1 MKISYNTW
9 AYSSFFVWVPSYTLD
24 ETIKRI
30 ARLGYDGIEIGAA
43 APHAYPAHLGADRRA
58 QVRDLLQ
65 EHGIALSSM
74 LPAPSGGP
82 GNNPAS
88 PYVEERRATVEHY
101 KELAELTAQWGGKTL
116 IYLPGWTIFGTPRR
130 QAWAWTRECLKEVSE
145 AIADTGVTLVIEPT
159 SHDTNL
165 CESADDAIELMQDV
179 DAENVKLMFDTFHV
193 MYRKEVLSDYPHM
206 MGSDLK
212 HIHIS
217 DNDRLPPGSGVGDFP
232 SLVDALIDTG
242 FDGYL
247 TMETGFHRR
256 GIEPDEDARTG
267 IEYLR
272 PLVESRLAAR
282 GAHAAGA
289 AASNGTPATVR
300 S

>member
-9 AYSSFFVWVPSYTLD
+9 SYSSFFVWVPSYTLD

-65 EHGIALSSM
+65 EHDIALSSM

-88 PYVEERRATVEHY
+88 PYIEERRATVEHY
-101 KELAELTAQWGGKTL
+101 KELAELVAYWGGKTL
-116 IYLPGWTIFGTPRR
+116 IYLPGWIIFGTSRR
-130 QAWAWTRECLKEVSE
+130 QAWAWSREVLTQVAD
-145 AIADTGVTLVIEPT
+145 AIAHTGVTLVIEPT

-165 CESADDAIELMQDV
+165 CVSADDAIELMQDV
-179 DAENVKLMFDTFHV
+179 NRPNVKLMFDTFHV
-193 MYRKEVLSDYPHM
+193 NYSREVNTDYVYK
-206 MGSDLK
+206 MGKDLK

-217 DNDRLPPGSGVGDFP
+217 DNDRLPPGKGVVDFP
-232 SLVDALIDTG
+232 AIIDAAIDID

-256 GIEPDEDARTG
+256 GIEPDQDAREG

-272 PLVESRLAAR
+272 PLVERKLAER
-282 GAHAAGA
+282 AAK
-289 AASNGTPATVR
+289 
-300 S
+300 

>member
-30 ARLGYDGIEIGAA
+30 AKLGYDGIEIGAA
-43 APHAYPAHLGADRRA
+43 APHAYPPHLGADRRA

-65 EHGIALSSM
+65 EHNIALSSM

-88 PYVEERRATVEHY
+88 PYIEERRATVEHY
-101 KELAELTAQWGGKTL
+101 KELAELTAYWGGKTL
-116 IYLPGWTIFGTPRR
+116 IYLPGWIIYGTSRR
-130 QAWAWTRECLKEVSE
+130 QAWEWSREVLTE
-145 AIADTGVTLVIEPT
+145 IADSISHTGVTLVIEPT

-165 CESADDAIELMQDV
+165 CVGADDAIELMQDV
-179 DAENVKLMFDTFHV
+179 NRENVKLMFDTFHV
-193 MYRKEVLSDYPHM
+193 NWSHEVNTDYVYK
-206 MGSDLK
+206 MGADLK

-217 DNDRLPPGSGVGDFP
+217 DNDRLPPGQGVVDFP
-232 SLVDALIDTG
+232 AVIDAMIDIK

-256 GIEPDEDARTG
+256 GIEPDQDAREG

-272 PLVESRLAAR
+272 PLVERKLAER
-282 GAHAAGA
+282 
-289 AASNGTPATVR
+289 NKK
-300 S
+300 

>member
-1 MKISYNTW
+1 VKISYNTW
-9 AYSSFFVWVPSYTLD
+9 AYSSFFVWVPSYTLE
-24 ETIKRI
+24 ETIKRV
-30 ARLGYDGIEIGAA
+30 ASFGYDGIEIGAA
-43 APHAYPAHLGADRRA
+43 APHAYPAYLGADRRR
-58 QVRDLLQ
+58 QIKDLLD
-65 EHGIALSSM
+65 EHGISLSSM

-88 PYVEERRATVEHY
+88 PYVEERRATIEHY
-101 KELAELTAQWGGKTL
+101 KELAELTATWGGKTL
-116 IYLPGWTIFGTPRR
+116 IYLPGWMIHGTTRR
-130 QAWAWTRECLKEVSE
+130 QAWQWTRECLTE
-145 AIADTGVTLVIEPT
+145 IADSIAHTGVTLVIEPT

-179 DAENVKLMFDTFHV
+179 NRDNVKLMFDTFHV
-193 MYRKEVLSDYPHM
+193 MYRREVLSDYAYK
-206 MGSDLK
+206 MGKDLK

-232 SLVDALIDTG
+232 SLVDAMLDIE

-272 PLVESRLAAR
+272 PLVEAKEKAR
-282 GAHAAGA
+282 GLL
-289 AASNGTPATVR
+289 TP

>member
-9 AYSSFFVWVPSYTLD
+9 SYSSFFVWVPSYPLE

-43 APHAYPAHLGADRRA
+43 APHAYPPHLSANRRA
-58 QVRDLLQ
+58 EVRDLLD

-88 PYVEERRATVEHY
+88 PIAEERRATVEHY

-116 IYLPGWTIFGTPRR
+116 IYLPGWVIFGTTRR
-130 QAWAWTRECLKEVSE
+130 QAWKWSREVLTEVAD
-145 AIADTGVTLVIEPT
+145 AIAHTGVTLVIEPT

-165 CESADDAIELMQDV
+165 CAIADDAIELMEDV
-179 DAENVKLMFDTFHV
+179 NRPNVKLMFDTFHV
-193 MYRKEVLSDYPHM
+193 MYSREVLSDYAYK
-206 MGSDLK
+206 MGSNLK

-232 SLVDALIDTG
+232 SLIDALIDVN

-256 GIEPDEDARTG
+256 GIEPDQDAREG
-267 IEYLR
+267 LAYLR
-272 PLVESRLAAR
+272 PLVEQKLAAR
-282 GAHAAGA
+282 AKG
-289 AASNGTPATVR
+289 
-300 S
+300 

>member
-9 AYSSFFVWVPSYTLD
+9 SYSSFFVWVPSYTLD
-24 ETIKRI
+24 ETIKRV
-30 ARLGYDGIEIGAA
+30 AALGYDGIEIGAA
-43 APHAYPAHLGADRRA
+43 APHAYPPHLGADRRA

-65 EHGIALSSM
+65 EHNIALSSM

-88 PYVEERRATVEHY
+88 PYVEERRATAEHY
-101 KELAELTAQWGGKTL
+101 KELAELVAFWGGKTL
-116 IYLPGWTIFGTPRR
+116 IYLPGWIIFGTSRR
-130 QAWAWTRECLKEVSE
+130 QAWAWSREVLTEVAD
-145 AIADTGVTLVIEPT
+145 AIAHTGVTLVIEPT

-165 CESADDAIELMQDV
+165 CVNADDAIELMQDV
-179 DAENVKLMFDTFHV
+179 NRPNVKLMFDTFHV
-193 MYRKEVLSDYPHM
+193 NWSREVNTDYVYK
-206 MGSDLK
+206 MGADLK

-217 DNDRLPPGSGVGDFP
+217 DNDRLPPGKGVVDFP
-232 SLVDALIDTG
+232 AIIDAMIDIE

-256 GIEPDEDARTG
+256 GIEPDQDAREG

-272 PLVESRLAAR
+272 PLVERKLAERKAKK
-282 GAHAAGA
+282 
-289 AASNGTPATVR
+289 
-300 S
+300 

>member
-30 ARLGYDGIEIGAA
+30 AKLGYDGIEIGAA
-43 APHAYPAHLGADRRA
+43 APHAYPPHLGADRRA

-65 EHGIALSSM
+65 EHNIALSSM

-88 PYVEERRATVEHY
+88 PYIEERRATVEHY
-101 KELAELTAQWGGKTL
+101 KELAELTAYWGGKTL
-116 IYLPGWTIFGTPRR
+116 IYLPGWIIYGTSRR
-130 QAWAWTRECLKEVSE
+130 QAWEWSREVLTE
-145 AIADTGVTLVIEPT
+145 IADSISHTGVTLVIEPT

-165 CESADDAIELMQDV
+165 CVGADDAIELMQDV
-179 DAENVKLMFDTFHV
+179 NRENVKLMFDTFHV
-193 MYRKEVLSDYPHM
+193 NWSHEVNTDYVYK
-206 MGSDLK
+206 MGADLK

-217 DNDRLPPGSGVGDFP
+217 DNDRLPPGQGVVDFP
-232 SLVDALIDTG
+232 AVIDAMIDIK

-256 GIEPDEDARTG
+256 GIEPDQDAREG

-272 PLVESRLAAR
+272 PLVERKLAER
-282 GAHAAGA
+282 KKK
-289 AASNGTPATVR
+289 
-300 S
+300 

>member
-9 AYSSFFVWVPSYTLD
+9 AYSSFFVWVPAYTLD

-30 ARLGYDGIEIGAA
+30 AAIGYDGIEIGAA
-43 APHAYPAHLGADRRA
+43 APHAYPPHLGAERRME
-58 QVRDLLQ
+58 VRELLD

-88 PYVEERRATVEHY
+88 PYVEERRATVDHY
-101 KELAELTAQWGGKTL
+101 KELAELTAEWGGDTL
-116 IYLPGWTIFGTPRR
+116 IYLPGWTIYGTRRR
-130 QAWAWTRECLKEVSE
+130 QAWAWSREVLTE
-145 AIADTGVTLVIEPT
+145 AAEGAAEHGVTLVIEPT

-165 CESADDAIELMQDV
+165 CESAEDAIELMEDV
-179 DAENVKLMFDTFHV
+179 DHPNVKLMFDTFHV
-193 MYRKEVLSDYPHM
+193 LYRREVISDYVHM
-206 MGSDLK
+206 MGENLK
-212 HIHIS
+212 HMHIA
-217 DNDRLPPGSGVGDFP
+217 DTDRLPPGHGEGDFEGM
-232 SLVDALIDTG
+232 VDALIKTG

-256 GIEPDEDARTG
+256 GIEPDQDARVSL
-267 IEYLR
+267 EYLR
-272 PLVESRLAAR
+272 PLVERKLEAAR
-282 GAHAAGA
+282 
-289 AASNGTPATVR
+289 SP

>member
-30 ARLGYDGIEIGAA
+30 ASLGYDGIEIGAA
-43 APHAYPAHLGADRRA
+43 APHAYPPHLGADRRA

-88 PYVEERRATVEHY
+88 PYIEERRATVEHY
-101 KELAELTAQWGGKTL
+101 KELAELVAFWGGKTL
-116 IYLPGWTIFGTPRR
+116 IYLPGWIIFGTSRR
-130 QAWAWTRECLKEVSE
+130 QAWAWSREVLTEVAH
-145 AIADTGVTLVIEPT
+145 AIAHTGVTLVIEPT

-165 CESADDAIELMQDV
+165 CVSADDAIELMQDV
-179 DAENVKLMFDTFHV
+179 NLPNVKLMFDTFHV
-193 MYRKEVLSDYPHM
+193 NYSREVNTDYIYK
-206 MGSDLK
+206 MGADLK

-217 DNDRLPPGSGVGDFP
+217 DNDRLPPGMGVIDFP
-232 SLVDALIDTG
+232 AVVDALIDIK

-256 GIEPDEDARTG
+256 GIEPDLDARQG

-272 PLVESRLAAR
+272 PLVERKLAER
-282 GAHAAGA
+282 
-289 AASNGTPATVR
+289 PAK
-300 S
+300 

>member
-30 ARLGYDGIEIGAA
+30 AKLGYDGIEIGAA
-43 APHAYPAHLGADRRA
+43 APHAYPPHLGADRRA

-65 EHGIALSSM
+65 EHNIALSSM

-88 PYVEERRATVEHY
+88 PYIEERRATVEHY
-101 KELAELTAQWGGKTL
+101 KDLAELTAFWGGKTL
-116 IYLPGWTIFGTPRR
+116 IYLPGWIIFGTSRR
-130 QAWAWTRECLKEVSE
+130 QAWAWTREVLTE
-145 AIADTGVTLVIEPT
+145 IADAIGHTGVTLVIEPT

-165 CESADDAIELMQDV
+165 CVNADDAIELMQDV
-179 DAENVKLMFDTFHV
+179 NRPNVKLMFDTFHV
-193 MYRKEVLSDYPHM
+193 NWSHEVNTDYVYK
-206 MGSDLK
+206 MGADLK

-217 DNDRLPPGSGVGDFP
+217 DNDRLPPGMGVIDFP
-232 SLVDALIDTG
+232 AVIDAMIDIK

-256 GIEPDEDARTG
+256 GIEPDQDAREG
-267 IEYLR
+267 IDYLR
-272 PLVESRLAAR
+272 PLVERKLAER
-282 GAHAAGA
+282 KKK
-289 AASNGTPATVR
+289 
-300 S
+300 

>member
-1 MKISYNTW
+1 MRISYNTW
-9 AYSSFFVWVPSYTLD
+9 AYSSFFVWVPAYTLD

-30 ARLGYDGIEIGAA
+30 AGLGYDGIEIGAA
-43 APHAYPAHLGADRRA
+43 APHAYPPHLSADRRV

-65 EHGIALSSM
+65 EHNLSLSSM

-88 PYVEERRATVEHY
+88 PNIEERRATVEHY
-101 KELAELTAQWGGKTL
+101 KELAELTAFWGGKTL
-116 IYLPGWTIFGTPRR
+116 IYLPGWIIFGTTRR
-130 QAWAWTRECLKEVSE
+130 QAWAWSREVLTEVAD
-145 AIADTGVTLVIEPT
+145 AIAHTGVTLVIEPT

-165 CESADDAIELMQDV
+165 CMSADDAIELMQDV
-179 DAENVKLMFDTFHV
+179 DRPNVKLMFDTFHV
-193 MYRKEVLSDYPHM
+193 LYSKEVMSDYPYK
-206 MGSDLK
+206 MGADLK

-232 SLVDALIDTG
+232 SLIDSLIENG

-256 GIEPDEDARTG
+256 GIEPDEDARTS

-272 PLVESRLAAR
+272 PLVESKLAE
-282 GAHAAGA
+282 HAAKK
-289 AASNGTPATVR
+289 SKDQ
-300 S
+300 

>member
-9 AYSSFFVWVPSYTLD
+9 SYSSFFVWVPSYTLD
-24 ETIKRI
+24 ETIKRV

-43 APHAYPAHLGADRRA
+43 APHAYPAYLGADRRA

-65 EHGIALSSM
+65 EHDIALSSM

-88 PYVEERRATVEHY
+88 PYVEERRATIEHY
-101 KELAELTAQWGGKTL
+101 KELAELVALWGGKTL
-116 IYLPGWTIFGTPRR
+116 IYLPGWTIYGTSRR
-130 QAWAWTRECLKEVSE
+130 QAWAWSREVLTEVAH
-145 AIADTGVTLVIEPT
+145 AIAHTGVTLVIEPT

-165 CESADDAIELMQDV
+165 CVSADDAIELMQDV
-179 DAENVKLMFDTFHV
+179 NLPNVKLMFDTFHV
-193 MYRKEVLSDYPHM
+193 NYSREVNTDYVYK
-206 MGSDLK
+206 MGADLR

-217 DNDRLPPGSGVGDFP
+217 DNDRLPPGQGVVDFP
-232 SLVDALIDTG
+232 AIIDAVIDIG

-256 GIEPDEDARTG
+256 GIEPDQDAREG

-272 PLVESRLAAR
+272 PLVERKLAER
-282 GAHAAGA
+282 AAK
-289 AASNGTPATVR
+289 
-300 S
+300 

>member
-9 AYSSFFVWVPSYTLD
+9 AYSSFFVWVPAYPLD

-43 APHAYPAHLGADRRA
+43 APHAYPPHLGKERRA
-58 QVRDLLQ
+58 QVRDLLD
-65 EHGIALSSM
+65 EHGLALSSM

-88 PYVEERRATVEHY
+88 PYVEERRATAEHY

-116 IYLPGWTIFGTPRR
+116 IYLPGWIIFGTTRR
-130 QAWAWTRECLKEVSE
+130 QAWAWTREVLTEVAD
-145 AIADTGVTLVIEPT
+145 AIEHTGVTLVIEPT

-165 CESADDAIELMQDV
+165 CVTADDAIELMEDV
-179 DAENVKLMFDTFHV
+179 DRENVKLMFDTFHSLYSRET
-193 MYRKEVLSDYPHM
+193 MSDAAYK
-206 MGSDLK
+206 MGKNLK

-217 DNDRLPPGSGVGDFP
+217 DNDRLPPGSGIGDFP
-232 SLVDALIDTG
+232 SLIDALIEVR

-247 TMETGFHRR
+247 TMETGFHSR
-256 GIEPDEDARTG
+256 GIEPDQDARLG

-272 PLVESRLAAR
+272 PLVQERLAAR
-282 GAHAAGA
+282 DKASAGTK
-289 AASNGTPATVR
+289 G
-300 S
+300 

>member
-9 AYSSFFVWVPSYTLD
+9 SYSSFFVWVPSYTLD
-24 ETIKRI
+24 ETIKRV
-30 ARLGYDGIEIGAA
+30 AALGYDGIEIGAA
-43 APHAYPAHLGADRRA
+43 APHAYPAYLGADRRA

-65 EHGIALSSM
+65 EHDIALSSM

-88 PYVEERRATVEHY
+88 PYVEERRATIEHY
-101 KELAELTAQWGGKTL
+101 KELAELVALWGGKTL
-116 IYLPGWTIFGTPRR
+116 IYLPGWTIYGTSRR
-130 QAWAWTRECLKEVSE
+130 QAWAWSREVLTEVAH
-145 AIADTGVTLVIEPT
+145 AIAHTGVTLVIEPT

-165 CESADDAIELMQDV
+165 CVSADDAIELMQDV
-179 DAENVKLMFDTFHV
+179 NLPNVKLMFDTFHV
-193 MYRKEVLSDYPHM
+193 HYSREVNTDYVYK
-206 MGSDLK
+206 MGADLR

-217 DNDRLPPGSGVGDFP
+217 DNDRLPPGQGVVDFP
-232 SLVDALIDTG
+232 AIIDAVIDIG

-256 GIEPDEDARTG
+256 GIEPDQDAREG

-272 PLVESRLAAR
+272 PLVERKLAE
-282 GAHAAGA
+282 HAAK
-289 AASNGTPATVR
+289 
-300 S
+300 

>member
-30 ARLGYDGIEIGAA
+30 AGLGYDGIEIGAA
-43 APHAYPAHLGADRRA
+43 APHAYPAYLGKERRA
-58 QVRDLLQ
+58 EVKGLLE
-65 EHGIALSSM
+65 EHGLSLSSM

-88 PYVEERRATVEHY
+88 PYIEERRATVEHY
-101 KELAELTAQWGGKTL
+101 VELAELTAEWGGKTL
-116 IYLPGWTIFGTPRR
+116 IYLPGWMIFGTSRR
-130 QAWAWTRECLKEVSE
+130 QAWAWTRECLTEISDR
-145 AIADTGVTLVIEPT
+145 IAHTGVTLVIEPT

-165 CESADDAIELMQDV
+165 CESADDAIELMEDV
-179 DAENVKLMFDTFHV
+179 NRDNVKLMFDTFHV
-193 MYRKEVLSDYPHM
+193 MYRKEVMTDYVYK
-206 MGSDLK
+206 MGENLR

-217 DNDRLPPGSGVGDFP
+217 DKDRNGPAEGTGDWQA
-232 SLVDALIDTG
+232 LVDAMLDIK

-256 GIEPDEDARTG
+256 GIDPDEDARAS
-267 IEYLR
+267 IEFLR
-272 PLVESRLAAR
+272 ALVEERTALRLNAK
-282 GAHAAGA
+282 
-289 AASNGTPATVR
+289 V
-300 S
+300 

>member
-9 AYSSFFVWVPSYTLD
+9 SYSSFFVWVPSYTLD

-65 EHGIALSSM
+65 EHDIALSSM

-88 PYVEERRATVEHY
+88 PYIEERRATVAHY
-101 KELAELTAQWGGKTL
+101 KELAELVAFWGGKTL
-116 IYLPGWTIFGTPRR
+116 IYLPGWSIFGTSRR
-130 QAWAWTRECLKEVSE
+130 QAWAWSREVLTEVAD
-145 AIADTGVTLVIEPT
+145 AIAHTGVTLVIEPT

-165 CESADDAIELMQDV
+165 CMSADDAIELMQDV
-179 DAENVKLMFDTFHV
+179 DRPNVKLMFDTFHV
-193 MYRKEVLSDYPHM
+193 NYSREVNTDYVYK
-206 MGSDLK
+206 MGADLK

-217 DNDRLPPGSGVGDFP
+217 DNDRLPPGQGVVDFP
-232 SLVDALIDTG
+232 STVDALLDVG

-256 GIEPDEDARTG
+256 GIEPDQDAREG

-272 PLVESRLAAR
+272 PLVDRKLAERANR
-282 GAHAAGA
+282 K
-289 AASNGTPATVR
+289 
-300 S
+300 

>member
-9 AYSSFFVWVPSYTLD
+9 SYSSFFVWVPSYTLD

-30 ARLGYDGIEIGAA
+30 ASLGYDGIEIGAA
-43 APHAYPAHLGADRRA
+43 APHAYPPHLGADRRA
-58 QVRDLLQ
+58 QVRDLFQ

-88 PYVEERRATVEHY
+88 PYIEERRATVEHY
-101 KELAELTAQWGGKTL
+101 KELAELVAFWGGKTL
-116 IYLPGWTIFGTPRR
+116 IYLPGWIIFGTSRR
-130 QAWAWTRECLKEVSE
+130 QAWAWSREVLTEVAH
-145 AIADTGVTLVIEPT
+145 AIAHTGVTLVIEPT

-165 CESADDAIELMQDV
+165 CVSADDAIELMQDV
-179 DAENVKLMFDTFHV
+179 NLPNVKLMFDTFHV
-193 MYRKEVLSDYPHM
+193 NYSREVSTDYIYK
-206 MGSDLK
+206 MGADLK

-217 DNDRLPPGSGVGDFP
+217 DNDRLPPGMGVIDFP
-232 SLVDALIDTG
+232 AVVDAMIDIE

-256 GIEPDEDARTG
+256 GIEPDLDARQG

-272 PLVESRLAAR
+272 PLVERKLAER
-282 GAHAAGA
+282 AAK
-289 AASNGTPATVR
+289 
-300 S
+300 

>member
-9 AYSSFFVWVPSYTLD
+9 SYSSFFVWVPSYTLD
-24 ETIKRI
+24 ETIKRV
-30 ARLGYDGIEIGAA
+30 AALGYDGIEIGAA
-43 APHAYPAHLGADRRA
+43 APHAYPPHLGADRRA

-88 PYVEERRATVEHY
+88 PNIEERRATVEHY
-101 KELAELTAQWGGKTL
+101 KELAELVAQWGGETL
-116 IYLPGWTIFGTPRR
+116 IYLPGWTIFGTSRR
-130 QAWAWTRECLKEVSE
+130 QAWAWSREVLTEVAH
-145 AIADTGVTLVIEPT
+145 AIAHTGVTLVIEPT

-165 CESADDAIELMQDV
+165 CVSADDAIELMQDV
-179 DAENVKLMFDTFHV
+179 DLPNVKLMFDTFHV
-193 MYRKEVLSDYPHM
+193 NYSREVNTDYVYK
-206 MGSDLK
+206 MGADLR

-217 DNDRLPPGSGVGDFP
+217 DNDRLPPGKGVIDFP
-232 SLVDALIDTG
+232 AVVDALIDID

-256 GIEPDEDARTG
+256 GIEPDQDAREG
-267 IEYLR
+267 IDYLR
-272 PLVESRLAAR
+272 PLVQRKLAER
-282 GAHAAGA
+282 AAK
-289 AASNGTPATVR
+289 
-300 S
+300 